1 MRRSGE
7 SGAVLTLDLGT
18 SATKAALWRGAE
30 LCALARVPVTTTHPQ
45 PGWAEQDPNDWWSSV
60 VESCAEL
67 RAIARVDYETVDAIG
82 FSAARE
88 TFALFDDAVQPLGP
102 GILWSD
108 GRAANQ
114 VEHVGE
120 PEEFRAITGV
130 QLNGGTHAAKLSWV
144 ARNTPDVLQR
154 ARWILQPRD
163 AVIARLT
170 GVVLTDETLASRTGL
185 CALANGWRPDAL
197 AQYNGR
203 LPPIVA
209 STAIVGDVA
218 DDVARALGLQ
228 LSTRVIAGAGDRACE
243 VLGTGASTRAPM
255 VSWGTTANVSV
266 PHEGPVDALP
276 GVAAVSRGALGNF
289 VVEAGLSAAGAA
301 VAWLSSLTGRA
312 HDDLFAAA
320 ASVVPG
326 AGGVS
331 ALPWFA
337 GARGPWWRAD
347 AHAAFIGLTDAHGPA
362 ELARAVIEGVAFDV
376 ARCLDLIAPER
387 AEIVVAGAGAGQ
399 ELWRHVLAAAARL
412 PVVRRAV
419 DDAASVGARL
429 ILASALGEAVTVDDV
444 NPVVERESPD
454 ADLADAYVPVRAAS
468 DAAARAVLA

>member
-1 MRRSGE
+1 MGRAPGP
-7 SGAVLTLDLGT
+7 VLTLDLGT

-30 LCALARVPVTTTHPQ
+30 LCALARVPIATTHPQ
-45 PGWAEQDPNDWWSSV
+45 PGWAEQDPDDWWSSV

-67 RAIARVDYETVDAIG
+67 RAIARADYDAVVAIG

-88 TFALFDDAVQPLGP
+88 TFALYDDALRPLGP

-108 GRAANQ
+108 GRAADE
-114 VEHVGE
+114 VDHVGE
-120 PEEFRAITGV
+120 AAEFRATTGV
-130 QLNGGTHAAKLSWV
+130 LLNGGTHAAKLSWV
-144 ARNTPDVLQR
+144 ARHSPDALRR

-170 GVVLTDETLASRTGL
+170 GVVVTDDSLASRTGL
-185 CALANGWRPDAL
+185 CALTDGWRDDAL
-197 AQYNGR
+197 AQYDAR

-209 STAIVGDVA
+209 STAFVGDVA
-218 DDVARALGLQ
+218 ADAARALGLSP
-228 LSTRVIAGAGDRACE
+228 STRVIAGAGDRACV
-243 VLGTGASTRAPM
+243 VLGSAASTRTPM
-255 VSWGTTANVSV
+255 VSWGTTANVSI
-266 PHEGPVDALP
+266 PHPGPVDALP

-301 VAWLSSLTGRA
+301 VAWLSSLTGQA

-320 ASVVPG
+320 APVVPG
-326 AGGVS
+326 AGGLV

-399 ELWRHVLAAAARL
+399 DLWRHVLAAAARL

-429 ILASALGEAVTVDDV
+429 ILARALGERVDVDDV

-454 ADLADAYVPVRAAS
+454 ADLVDAYLPVRAAS
-468 DAAARAVLA
+468 DAAASAVLG